1 MWTADWLDTSPQAGT
16 VVADN
21 VSGKSARSQ
30 RLARRLKGQRAEVSR
45 VRGPA
50 SQGEPARAAPGSE
63 PLLWAA
69 VAVGAALVIYARALS
84 RGFIWDDPLVLQQL
98 RAIQS
103 LRDLLLP
110 PPIIPKFYF
119 RPLVFASYLFDRAL
133 GGETPFWFH
142 ASVLVFHV
150 INVVLV
156 FVLARR
162 LLAEEP
168 LIAAGGAL
176 LFAVFPT
183 HVESVAWMAGRS
195 DVIVCTFVLLTI
207 LLFLDRRRPWAAWLG
222 GVTFLLGA
230 LTKELALACLALVPV
245 FDLLSTRRLH
255 WRRYVP
261 LAIAAVVY
269 FALRRQALG
278 TFVGGMAAT
287 AAVPQLTNDVVR
299 AVGFYVL
306 EAVIPLELCAY
317 IPVVPTAAGY
327 LLTGLLALVLGG
339 ALIVLAWRRGRWPL
353 AFLVAWF
360 FVTLAPSLTV
370 IVRRSASA
378 PVADRYLYVPSVASC
393 LLLAW
398 AVVQLTRRLRLS
410 ERWAA
415 TALALLGCILGVQA
429 LLYTRVWADDLS
441 FWSDVAGKVQNDA
454 LPHRELATALLNRN
468 RVDEADRELQRALAA
483 PSDTVGQ
490 AMTYNQLGNL
500 YRRLGRYQE
509 AEQAFETAIRLQPHP
524 TLFHNLGMALMMH
537 LEEEQRQG
545 DQPAMRRDIV
555 RARDAFEQ
563 ALRLGNLPGAAQGFP
578 QWDAAKTHA
587 LLGQVLFSMGQ
598 RDAAREHLEI
608 ALHLEPTGSV
618 AEVTRQYLRKLQ

>member
-1 MWTADWLDTSPQAGT
+1 M
-16 VVADN
+16 
-21 VSGKSARSQ
+21 
-30 RLARRLKGQRAEVSR
+30 
-45 VRGPA
+45 
-50 SQGEPARAAPGSE
+50 PARAAPRSE
-63 PLLWAA
+63 PPLWAA
-69 VAVGAALVIYARALS
+69 VAVGAAVVVYARSLS
-84 RGFIWDDPLVLQQL
+84 GGFIWDDPLVLQQL
-98 RAIQS
+98 RPIQS
-103 LRDLLLP
+103 LRDLLFP

-119 RPLVFASYLFDRAL
+119 RPLIFVSYLLDRTL

-142 ASVLVFHV
+142 ASVLVFHA
-150 INVVLV
+150 INVVLA
-156 FVLARR
+156 FVLAKR
-162 LLAEEP
+162 LFAEEQ

-195 DVIVCTFVLLTI
+195 DVIVCTFVLLTM
-207 LLFLDRRRPWAAWLG
+207 LLFLERQQPWSAWLG
-222 GVTFLLGA
+222 GVTFLLGT
-230 LTKELALACLALVPV
+230 LSKELALACLVLVPAL
-245 FDLLSTRRLH
+245 DLVSTGRLY

-261 LAIAAVVY
+261 LALAAVVY

-278 TFVGGMAAT
+278 AFVGGMPTAT
-287 AAVPQLTNDVVR
+287 PVPQLTNEVLR
-299 AVGFYVL
+299 AVGFYLV
-306 EAVIPLELCAY
+306 EAVTPLQLCAY
-317 IPVVPTAAGY
+317 IPAVPAGAGY
-327 LLTGLLALVLGG
+327 LLAGLLALVLGG

-360 FVTLAPSLTV
+360 FITLAPSLTV

-393 LLLAW
+393 LLLSW
-398 AVVQLTRRLRLS
+398 ALVHLTRRLRLS
-410 ERWAA
+410 ARWTAA
-415 TALALLGCILGVQA
+415 TFVILGFMLGAQA
-429 LLYTRVWADDLS
+429 LFYTRVWADDLS
-441 FWSDVAGKVQNDA
+441 FWSDVAAKVQNDA

-468 RVDEADRELQRALAA
+468 RLDEADRELQRALAA
-483 PSDTVGQ
+483 PSDSIGE

-500 YRRLGRYQE
+500 YRRLARYQE
-509 AEQAFETAIRLQPHP
+509 AEQAFETGIKLQPHP
-524 TLFHNLGMALMMH
+524 TLYHNLGMAVMLH

-598 RDAAREHLEI
+598 RDAAREHLET
-608 ALHLEPTGSV
+608 ALHLEPTGPV
-618 AEVTRQYLRKLQ
+618 AEVTRQYLRRLQQ

>member
-1 MWTADWLDTSPQAGT
+1 LQAG
-16 VVADN
+16 
-21 VSGKSARSQ
+21 
-30 RLARRLKGQRAEVSR
+30 
-45 VRGPA
+45 PA
-50 SQGEPARAAPGSE
+50 WAAAPLE
-63 PLLWAA
+63 ALLWAA
-69 VAVGAALVIYARALS
+69 VAVGAAVVVYGHSLGG
-84 RGFIWDDPLVLQQL
+84 GFIWDDPLVLQQL

-119 RPLVFASYLFDRAL
+119 RPVIFVSYLFDRAL

-142 ASVLVFHV
+142 ASVLTFHA

-162 LLAEEP
+162 LFPEEP

-195 DVIVCTFVLLTI
+195 DVIVCTFVLLTM
-207 LLFLDRRRPWAAWLG
+207 LLFLDRQQPWSAWLG
-222 GVTFLLGA
+222 GVTFLLGT
-230 LTKELALACLALVPV
+230 LSKELALACVLLVPAL
-245 FDLLSTRRLH
+245 DLLSTGRLY

-261 LAIAAVVY
+261 LALAAAVY

-278 TFVGGMAAT
+278 AFVGGMPAA
-287 AAVPQLTNDVVR
+287 AAGPQLMNDVLR
-299 AVGFYVL
+299 AVGFYAL
-306 EAVIPLELCAY
+306 EAVIPSGLCAY
-317 IPVVPTAAGY
+317 IPVVPPEAGY
-327 LLTGLLALVLGG
+327 LLAGLLALLLCGTLM
-339 ALIVLAWRRGRWPL
+339 ALAWQREHWPL

-360 FVTLAPSLTV
+360 FMTLAPSLTV

-393 LLLAW
+393 LLLSW
-398 AVVQLTRRLRLS
+398 AVVHLLRRLRLS
-410 ERWAA
+410 ARWTAA
-415 TALALLGCILGVQA
+415 TLVILGCVLGLQA
-429 LLYTRVWADDLS
+429 FLYTRVWADDLS
-441 FWSDVAGKVQNDA
+441 FWSDVAAKVQNDA

-468 RVDEADRELQRALAA
+468 RLDEADRELQRALAV
-483 PSDTVGQ
+483 PSDAVGQ

-500 YRRLGRYQE
+500 YRRLGRYQD
-509 AEQAFETAIRLQPHP
+509 AEQAFETGIRLQAHP
-524 TLFHNLGMALMMH
+524 TLYHNLGMALMVH

-598 RDAAREHLEI
+598 RQAAREHLET
-608 ALHLEPTGSV
+608 ALHLEPTGPI
-618 AEVTRQYLRKLQ
+618 AQVTRQYLRQLE